1 MGWTSRTMNTPLG
14 TTPVPGAMCET
25 QMIGKMGSA
34 RRTTVEAASC
44 YCPYCRNVVS
54 AAQPRNISP
63 LAAIDLYS
71 LPDETDVVTSGPF
84 INEPR

>member
-1 MGWTSRTMNTPLG
+1 MSWTSRTTNTPPG
-14 TTPVPGAMCET
+14 TAPVPGAMCET
-25 QMIGKMGSA
+25 EVTGKRGGSTP
-34 RRTTVEAASC
+34 RTIDEAECC

-71 LPDETDVVTSGPF
+71 LPDETDVPARG
-84 INEPR
+84 

>member
-1 MGWTSRTMNTPLG
+1 MSWTSRTMNTPPG
-14 TTPVPGAMCET
+14 TEPVPGTVCEAEA
-25 QMIGKMGSA
+25 IGKRGGST
-34 RRTTVEAASC
+34 RRTIVEAQSC

-71 LPDETDVVTSGPF
+71 LPEETDALRGTDV
-84 INEPR
+84 

>member
-1 MGWTSRTMNTPLG
+1 MGQTSTMNTPPG
-14 TTPVPGAMCET
+14 TAPVPGAMCET
-25 QMIGKMGSA
+25 EVIGKSGGST
-34 RRTTVEAASC
+34 RRTLVEAESC

-71 LPDETDVVTSGPF
+71 LPEETDALRAPDV
-84 INEPR
+84 

>member
-1 MGWTSRTMNTPLG
+1 MVWTSRTMNTPPG
-14 TTPVPGAMCET
+14 TEPVPGAMCET
-25 QMIGKMGSA
+25 QVIGKMGST
-34 RRTTVEAASC
+34 RRTIVEAESC

-71 LPDETDVVTSGPF
+71 LPDETDVQPAADRSH
-84 INEPR
+84 